1 MDERKL
7 KSLKAK
13 MPMGYRDTISKLT
26 EFSLPYIDRVMRG
39 DRYNQ
44 MIIDAAIAIYAETK
58 AARKNSSSKLSEL
71 MEEEEV

>member
-1 MDERKL
+1 
-7 KSLKAK
+7 
-13 MPMGYRDTISKLT
+13 
-26 EFSLPYIDRVMRG
+26 
-39 DRYNQ
+39 